1 MVSAGTSSS
10 YRHGMNLQKVRVLE
24 QRGKRVTQ
32 ETNWQLPI
40 SLKGYKS
47 SLQSRT
53 DVWGSDV
60 TVRVSKLGE
69 KGDQLGK
76 DKGSLQQ

>member
-10 YRHGMNLQKVRVLE
+10 YRHGMNLLKGPGAE
-24 QRGKRVTQ
+24 GETCYT

>member
-10 YRHGMNLQKVRVLE
+10 YRHGMNL
-24 QRGKRVTQ
+24 
-32 ETNWQLPI
+32 
-40 SLKGYKS
+40 LKGPGAEGETCYTRNQLAAANIS
-47 SLQSRT
+47 EGLQELST
-53 DVWGSDV
+53 EQDNVWGSDV